1 MGGGD
6 EEGEQCERR
15 GRMRR
20 GSVRGGGGMRRGSE
34 QCERWGGGMRR
45 GSEQWGGKEE
55 GK

>member
-1 MGGGD
+1 MRRGSVRGGGD

-20 GSVRGGGGMRRGSE
+20 GSVRGGGD
-34 QCERWGGGMRR
+34 
-45 GSEQWGGKEE
+45 EE